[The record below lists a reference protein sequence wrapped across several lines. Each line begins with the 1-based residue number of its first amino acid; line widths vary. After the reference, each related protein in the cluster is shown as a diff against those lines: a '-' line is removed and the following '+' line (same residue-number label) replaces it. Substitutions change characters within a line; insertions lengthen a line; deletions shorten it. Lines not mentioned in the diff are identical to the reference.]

1 MVLGTTE
8 ICENTCNF
16 LLCMNCIQLLPFSPS
31 SITPEV
37 KTKAAI
43 YQCKKIENWLNGL
56 TNLQK
61 RRTCQGLSRAALTVL
76 FEHGGFSPDCLL
88 TFFLSLLII
97 LLPHK
102 WHPLN
107 TTNELLQ

>member
-43 YQCKKIENWLNGL
+43 YQCKKNRKLVEWAYQPSEKKN
-56 TNLQK
+56 
-61 RRTCQGLSRAALTVL
+61 LSRTEQSS
-76 FEHGGFSPDCLL
+76 FDCVV
-88 TFFLSLLII
+88 
-97 LLPHK
+97 
-102 WHPLN
+102 
-107 TTNELLQ
+107 